1 MGNQHSQPD
10 KEKEKKEEKPQDQSK
25 PTSRHE
31 KHRSRT
37 ITASP
42 LPPTETKV
50 NAEQTQNSIHP
61 VPSESRLNLEAQ
73 KGGVNLT
80 GPIQEKRPVKPTP
93 VKEVIED
100 VKNMNLDLP
109 PLKTAEEI
117 RKEAEEVEQTPKF
130 ETMRAASSS
139 SIVDEEELREAD
151 KSGMTWL
158 VKIGS

>member
-10 KEKEKKEEKPQDQSK
+10 KEKEKEKEREKEKGGQDQARST
-25 PTSRHE
+25 PRHE

-61 VPSESRLNLEAQ
+61 VPSESKITPEGGQ
-73 KGGVNLT
+73 KGVNVT
-80 GPIQEKRPVKPTP
+80 SPVQDKKSSKPRP
-93 VKEVIED
+93 VKEVIND

-109 PLKTAEEI
+109 PLRTEEEI
-117 RKEAEEVEQTPKF
+117 RKEAEELDETPKF
-130 ETMRAASSS
+130 ETMRAPSSS

-151 KSGMTWL
+151 KSGM
-158 VKIGS
+158 

>member
-10 KEKEKKEEKPQDQSK
+10 RDKEKEKEKPQDGTKST
-25 PTSRHE
+25 PRHE

-61 VPSESRLNLEAQ
+61 VPSESKLNLEGQ
-73 KGGVNLT
+73 KGVNIT
-80 GPIQEKRPVKPTP
+80 SPTHEKKPKQTP

-109 PLKTAEEI
+109 PLRTAEEI
-117 RKEAEEVEQTPKF
+117 RSETDEVTETPKF
-130 ETMRAASSS
+130 ETMRPASSS

-151 KSGMTWL
+151 KSGSTPFYIMLT
-158 VKIGS
+158 